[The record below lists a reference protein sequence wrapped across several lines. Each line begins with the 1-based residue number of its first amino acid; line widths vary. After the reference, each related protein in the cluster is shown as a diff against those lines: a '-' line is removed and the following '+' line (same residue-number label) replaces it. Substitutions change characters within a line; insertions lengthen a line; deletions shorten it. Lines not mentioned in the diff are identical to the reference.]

1 MGPEE
6 KIVAKNEKV
15 SITLDA
21 DGNVIIDAEE
31 FAKIT
36 LGANHGTF

>member
-1 MGPEE
+1 MELEE
-6 KIVAKNEKV
+6 TIVAKNEKA
-15 SITLDA
+15 SILLDA
-21 DGNVIIDAEE
+21 DGKVIVDAEE